1 MLQCLKERYSLGH
14 PVDFQYLFTYYV
26 DLSNRDNE
34 LNKDIVLEHKIKD
47 VFLEKRFNCESNMY
61 ALNLGS
67 LEIKGQRPIS
77 QQSP

>member
-1 MLQCLKERYSLGH
+1 VLQCLKERYSLGH

-47 VFLEKRFNCESNMY
+47 VFL
-61 ALNLGS
+61 
-67 LEIKGQRPIS
+67 
-77 QQSP
+77 